1 MSTIFVY
8 LSETE
13 LESLKEGGTIVIP
26 IDRDIDHSDLS
37 EIDISFDPYC
47 SPGRVE
53 DHEEITYL

>member
-1 MSTIFVY
+1 MSTIFVH

-13 LESLKEGGTIVIP
+13 LESLKEGGTIIVP
-26 IDRDIDHSDLS
+26 IDSGIDRSGLS

-47 SPGRVE
+47 SSGRVE